1 MRLDFDFSLVSQT
14 ERERDRERDASQHG
28 NTARP
33 SLDGQQSPWIPPL
46 TIWSF
51 FLLHFNCILRRWQ
64 CLRWQWRGQ
73 QHHRAAVRPAP
84 AHVAEASVGVGAE
97 LCKKGIPRKKREKK
111 RGRFVCAKTGTSTM
125 YVCMHACMWVY
136 IYIHTHTGCFAA
148 ADVAVLLHLENLHH
162 ALSTLD
168 PAYSSG
174 TWFDPHAERD
184 WRTFGWGKSNY
195 RHTAFHPWPGHAL
208 DSCWIP
214 LVHWLPCK
222 CV

>member
-111 RGRFVCAKTGTSTM
+111 KGGDLYAQKQAHQLCMF
-125 YVCMHACMWVY
+125 VCMHACEYTY
-136 IYIHTHTGCFAA
+136 IYTHTQG
-148 ADVAVLLHLENLHH
+148 VLQQLTLLFC
-162 ALSTLD
+162 ST
-168 PAYSSG
+168 
-174 TWFDPHAERD
+174 
-184 WRTFGWGKSNY
+184 
-195 RHTAFHPWPGHAL
+195 
-208 DSCWIP
+208 
-214 LVHWLPCK
+214 
-222 CV
+222 